1 MEQWN
6 NTPEKPKPI
15 QTLAGFIERQN
26 EIQKQIESWTNIW
39 KNHQKLLE
47 KVLRFQLILKE
58 IYHEDIDPIKY
69 LEKLYFEEKLWMQSI
84 VSKTKEMYNQIW
96 ATPYFYNSE
105 SALQKF
111 FVYVLNWKLRDQK
124 ENKITT
130 IYKSRDGL
138 KSILKILERKEQRI
152 AEFLSWKI
160 KYVNIDTTNFD
171 VWEFENLN
179 FKYKQFIYI
188 LKNYFWVS
196 PENYKKLQELS
207 IWNQSFADRFNELF
221 QEHNI
226 IFTIWHKDIAKTF
239 EKY

>member
-1 MEQWN
+1 MEQLN

-26 EIQKQIESWTNIW
+26 EIQKLNDFWINKWW
-39 KNHQKLLE
+39 NHNKLLE
-47 KVLRFQLILKE
+47 KVLRFQSILKE

-84 VSKTKEMYNQIW
+84 VWKTKELYNQIW

-111 FVYVLNWKLRDQK
+111 LVYVLNWKLRDKK
-124 ENKITT
+124 ESKITT
-130 IYKSRDGL
+130 VYKSRDGF
-138 KSILKILERKEQRI
+138 KSILKTLEKKDLRI

-160 KYVNIDTTNFD
+160 KYITIDSNNFD
-171 VWEFENLN
+171 IWEFESLN
-179 FKYKQFIYI
+179 FKYKQFIYL

-221 QEHNI
+221 QEYKIN
-226 IFTIWHKDIAKTF
+226 FTVWHKDIARTF